1 MKRILGLTLLLL
13 GHHGTARAGRR
24 HPTDGTLS
32 VKRGKGTLALKVTGT
47 IIGHVN
53 NGRIQIRDFKPNDA
67 NSPQWSCKRHRI
79 SKQVSYCT
87 GRNLGFRVEDGRF
100 TVNVRGT
107 GISISAV
114 AHGEVDI
121 DGTGDNGLN
130 DGVMSIDDEPYQS
143 LPDFLTTFTLGP
155 AAARELN
162 GALVILRP

>member
-1 MKRILGLTLLLL
+1 MRRILGLTLLLL
-13 GHHGTARAGRR
+13 AITVPLAVAAGT
-24 HPTDGTLS
+24 PTDGTLS

-67 NSPQWSCKRHRI
+67 NAPQWSCKRRRI

-130 DGVMSIDDEPYQS
+130 DGVMSIDNEPYQS
-143 LPDFLTTFTLGP
+143 LPDFWTAFTLGSP
-155 AAARELN
+155 PP
-162 GALVILRP
+162 GS

>member
-13 GHHGTARAGRR
+13 AITVPLAVAAST
-24 HPTDGTLS
+24 PTDGTLS
-32 VKRGKGTLALKVTGT
+32 IKRGKGTLALKVTGT

-79 SKQVSYCT
+79 SKQVTYCT
-87 GRNLGFRVEDGRF
+87 GRNLGFRVENGRF
-100 TVNVRGT
+100 TVNLRGT

-143 LPDFLTTFTLGP
+143 LPDFWTAFTLGSP
-155 AAARELN
+155 SP
-162 GALVILRP
+162 GS